1 MSKKYDEIEN
11 MMLDIVDFGKEI
23 TYNEIEEII
32 DPIKRFNK
40 RHTFFLALDNIEFE
54 EQNQEGGV

>member
-32 DPIKRFNK
+32 EPPLNDLIKDILSF
-40 RHTFFLALDNIEFE
+40 
-54 EQNQEGGV
+54 

>member
-40 RHTFFLALDNIEFE
+40 RHTFFLALDNIEFLGF
-54 EQNQEGGV
+54 NQEGV

>member
-32 DPIKRFNK
+32 DPIKRFNA
-40 RHTFFLALDNIEFE
+40 RHIFFDALDKIEK
-54 EQNQEGGV
+54 